1 MGHYAAPSVGCQASG
16 QRVDIIFYGGLGL
29 TGFLAGLLGALLGL
43 GGGVF
48 VVPALILAFGMPHLP
63 AVGTSNVAVVAT
75 STAGASSYVRS
86 RLTNIRL
93 ALVLLVSTTLA
104 ALISSLVASFVP
116 TQILSVLFAGVL
128 VYTALTMLRGKR
140 AAPPAFDPTDKSDDP
155 SARLGLDAAYY
166 DLASDKVEMYRPKR
180 VRAGT
185 AISALAGVIAG
196 LLGVGGGIVQMPVMN
211 LLMSVPIK
219 AATGTSNF
227 MVGVTATSA
236 AFVRYASGDIDPR
249 IAVPVALFVFLG
261 ARVGAW
267 LVPRTPSAL
276 LRRIFAFVALGIAV
290 LMLLQG
296 LGIYQAP
303 GR

>member
-1 MGHYAAPSVGCQASG
+1 VL
-16 QRVDIIFYGGLGL
+16 VFGL
-29 TGFLAGLLGALLGL
+29 
-43 GGGVF
+43 
-48 VVPALILAFGMPHLP
+48 PHLT

-75 STAGASSYVRS
+75 STAGASTYVRG

-104 ALISSLVASFVP
+104 ALISSLVASYLPV
-116 TQILSVLFAGVL
+116 QVLSVLFALVL
-128 VYTALTMLRGKR
+128 VYTAFTMLRGR
-140 AAPPAFDPTDKSDDP
+140 RSAPVVFDPADKESGTSP
-155 SARLGLDAAYY
+155 RLDLDAAFY
-166 DLASDKVEMYRPKR
+166 DRASDRVEIYRPKR
-180 VRAGT
+180 VRMGAG
-185 AISALAGVIAG
+185 ISAVAGVIAG

-236 AFVRYASGDIDPR
+236 AFVRYANGDIDPR

-267 LVPRTPSAL
+267 LVPRMPSGR
-276 LRRIFAFVALGIAV
+276 LRKIFAFVALGIAA
-290 LMLLQG
+290 LMLLQAA
-296 LGIYQAP
+296 GIYHAP